1 MKKLILFSIILLVID
16 ILWISQIM
24 SQLYKGV
31 FAIQLKPVAAL
42 IAYSAMILG
51 YYVFIYKLKSNL
63 MDKICKAFLLGM
75 VIYATYGFTLAAIY
89 DKYPMSLAITE
100 TIWGSCLFA
109 SVTYLTNKILT

>member
-1 MKKLILFSIILLVID
+1 MKKLVLFSIILLIID
-16 ILWISQIM
+16 IIWIRNVM
-24 SQLYKGV
+24 SKLYKNV
-31 FAIQLKPVAAL
+31 FQIQLNPIAAL
-42 IAYSAMILG
+42 IAYLAMIIG
-51 YYVFIYKLKSNL
+51 YYVFIHNLNTKLN
-63 MDKICKAFLLGM
+63 DRIFKAFLLGM